1 MDSPLDRRVVIG
13 LDLGGTNLR
22 IAGVTPSAEVI
33 DLYREETRA
42 SGGPE
47 DLIRRMTAGLR
58 GVESQ
63 LRDGGWEVLGAS
75 LGVPGIVD
83 RRAGA
88 VASSPNLPGWEH
100 VPLLKCVA
108 KEVSLPLYLEN
119 DANAAVFGEYWAG
132 AGRGRQTIVLLTLGT
147 GVGGGIIIDGHLLRG
162 ADGMAGEIGHLT
174 VEREGRP
181 CACGNRGCLEQYAS
195 ATGIAGCYRRL
206 RGEGPLPVKAERDG
220 AGETAAEVHS
230 LAEGGDR
237 LALQALREAGTYLGI
252 ALASIVNIVNPE
264 AIIIGGGV
272 LPAWNHFMPAAKK
285 EMMCRAFKDPAERV
299 ELLPAALGDRAGL
312 IGAAGLLWRE
322 LEGCPA

>member
-1 MDSPLDRRVVIG
+1 MDSPLDRQAVIG

-42 SGGPE
+42 SDGPE
-47 DLIRRMTAGLR
+47 DLIGRLTAGLLR
-58 GVESQ
+58 VEGR
-63 LRDGGWEVLGAS
+63 LRDDGWKVLGAS

-88 VASSPNLPGWEH
+88 VASSPNLPGWDH
-100 VPLLKCVA
+100 VPLLERVA
-108 KEVSLPLYLEN
+108 KEVGLPLYLEN

-174 VEREGRP
+174 VEREGLP

-206 RGEGPLPVKAERDG
+206 RGGG
-220 AGETAAEVHS
+220 GETAAEVHS
-230 LAEGGDR
+230 LAEEGDG

-264 AIIIGGGV
+264 AVIIGGGV
-272 LPAWNHFMPAAKK
+272 LPAWNHIIPAAKE
-285 EMMCRAFKDPAERV
+285 EMMCRAFQDPAERV

-312 IGAAGLLWRE
+312 IGAAGLLWQE